1 MPVPLWTWS
10 KEESPSQGKCGV
22 LFLETWSTSS
32 RPSLSGTDPEPFR
45 LGWWL
50 GGGGYGGGDGDGV
63 AMELD
68 FLSSPPFPHAL
79 FLSRVSGG
87 CRQFDFSLRD
97 LDVVHGSSG
106 ARAGGIWGRFG
117 ALGCGPLV
125 HGATR
130 SDGRWRNSRARRGSP
145 PHSTPELSALQAP
158 GGAIRKYW
166 VCGGVKSELN
176 LKGLSALPR
185 KVGAD
190 GIF

>member
-45 LGWWL
+45 LRWWL
-50 GGGGYGGGDGDGV
+50 GGRGDRAG
-63 AMELD
+63 MESD
-68 FLSSPPFPHAL
+68 FLSSPPFPHTL

-87 CRQFDFSLRD
+87 CQQFDFSLRD
-97 LDVVHGSSG
+97 LDVVHGSCG
-106 ARAGGIWGRFG
+106 ARAGGIWGRLG
-117 ALGCGPLV
+117 ALGRRPLV

-130 SDGRWRNSRARRGSP
+130 SDGRWRNSRARRGLP
-145 PHSTPELSALQAP
+145 PHSTPEPSALQAP

-166 VCGGVKSELN
+166 VCGGVKPELN

-185 KVGAD
+185 KVGVD